1 MNLVFKV
8 VLPYLVNFGPFLT
21 IFVHQIGEKTEK
33 NSDKILLA
41 YHFYSSSLFL
51 NIKVF
56 IILSTRKKFYIQ
68 NGHKFS
74 ISDTPVSIEINLQW
88 TVSLCFQKAW

>member
-1 MNLVFKV
+1 MIKV
-8 VLPYLVNFGPFLT
+8 VLPYLVNFGLFLT
-21 IFVHQIGEKTEK
+21 NYVHQIGEKTDK

-41 YHFYSSSLFL
+41 YHFYGPSLFL

-56 IILSTRKKFYIQ
+56 IILSTSKKFYILQ
-68 NGHKFS
+68 NGHKIS